1 MPFLKVYDWGHQVQ
15 LNTKYTKAKTLNTKT
30 KEQRTPG
37 PNYYQEHRD
46 QNFNHYFQLIT
57 NDTKS
62 NLGLD

>member
-1 MPFLKVYDWGHQVQ
+1 MYDWGHQVQ
-15 LNTKYTKAKTLNTKT
+15 LNTKYTKAKTSNTKT

-37 PNYYQEHRD
+37 PTYYKEHWD
-46 QNFNHYFQLIT
+46 QNFSQLIT